1 MALRASPLVMH
12 KLPEGPEGPKKCPPT
27 VPLLR
32 VHSASA
38 LLGSRGGAT
47 RPLSPRLSSPRP
59 HTSRHQSASKLA
71 RSPSPRSQSPC
82 FAAGQLARATRPP
95 VKVADDG
102 SATGTTGAEDVW
114 QQFGGASNAPAKDAA
129 AAHKPVLG
137 RLSTTSR
144 PQSSTSTRRK
154 RRRSSASSLPT

>member
-12 KLPEGPEGPKKCPPT
+12 KLPEGPEGPIKCPPT

-38 LLGSRGGAT
+38 LLGPRGGGAT

-59 HTSRHQSASKLA
+59 HTSRHQSASK
-71 RSPSPRSQSPC
+71 SPR

-102 SATGTTGAEDVW
+102 SATGTTGALPEDVW
-114 QQFGGASNAPAKDAA
+114 QQFGGASNPPAKDAA
-129 AAHKPVLG
+129 AAHTPVLG
-137 RLSTTSR
+137 RPSTTSR
-144 PQSSTSTRRK
+144 GDMEPSVINK
-154 RRRSSASSLPT
+154 